1 MIEDHQ
7 RWLGYLQPDGLVVS
21 PAALV
26 DSGAVLDNDTRPLQ
40 QRLLEHLRLEQSWDG
55 ESEPLLHDLPVF
67 LTDFLGWQES
77 DFLSGDAIPQDLTSF
92 LPAFQETLSPT
103 HAVADPDEAGKYLL
117 LIQETAAPD
126 LDLPDPAETSTWQA
140 SPAARFE
147 RLLRDTRVP
156 IGLLANATHLRLIY
170 APPGENPGSLTFPLA
185 GMTEVPGRPVLAGFH
200 LLLSAFRLFQCP
212 ANETLPALLKKSR
225 DYQANVSTALASQ
238 VLASLY
244 ELHRGLL
251 AAHAK
256 SGKTLLTVAL
266 EKNPEAIYGAQLNV
280 LMRLVFLLFAEDRA
294 LMPDSTLYL
303 RNYSI
308 HQLYIQLREDHE
320 LYPDTMDL
328 RYGAWARLLSVFR
341 MVHSGCDHP
350 DLKIP
355 ARAGYLFDPAR
366 YPFLEA
372 RDHSGALPDT
382 GLPKVPDSTIH
393 RILRNLL
400 YLKGEKLSY
409 RTLDVE
415 QIGSVYENIIGF
427 QVRTS
432 PGLTIALKP
441 KKSHGAPVHIDL
453 DSLLAAKPADRTKR
467 LVELADTKLPAA
479 SDKLLKTAATTHDLL
494 AALEKRIDRRATT
507 HALPPGSIILQP
519 TDERRR
525 SGSHY
530 TPRSFTQPIVRKTLE
545 PILDRLGRH
554 PLPETLLD
562 LKVADIAVG
571 SAAFLVETCR
581 QLGRELVSAWEYH
594 KSTPRIPPDED
605 TERHA
610 MRLIAQR
617 CLYGVDSNPMAVDLA
632 KLSLWLATM
641 AKDHPF
647 TFLDHAIKSGDSLVG
662 LTNEQIAAFHWDP
675 SKAQDRQLG
684 QQEIEK
690 LLPALLKLR
699 LEILDETEDTPFA
712 FLRKEAK
719 LGEIANLTSQ
729 VKTTAD
735 LIIAAFFAGEKP
747 KQRQQNRDE
756 FLHNILEIRKGDAR
770 LLPWLTESLKELR
783 GGQYPISPFH
793 WELEFPEVFSRGNP
807 GFDGIVGNPPFLGGK
822 RISTVAGDAY
832 LDLLLETF
840 TGSHGN
846 SDLVAF
852 FFRHAFRLI
861 RKRGTF
867 GLIATNTI
875 AQGDTRSTGL
885 RMITNDSGE
894 IYAAASRKKWP
905 GEAAVMVSLVYV
917 VKGNFEGM
925 RILNDKNVQLITA
938 YLFHVGE
945 NEDPFRLKE
954 NEGLCFLGFKVYG
967 QGFLFD
973 DSDSKS
979 NPLSEMHRIIA
990 EDPSSRDL
998 IMPFLGGEELN
1009 DSPTQQPRRF
1019 AINFDDRTEEDAQGW
1034 PELFEIV
1041 RSKVKPARDKLKRK
1055 ALRDKWWQFGERQPG
1070 LLAAMHDLDSVLVC
1084 CQTSKF
1090 RTFALCSSDF
1100 VFSHKTV
1107 VICSESLGI
1116 LSVVHSRFHEVWAL
1130 FFGSSLEDRPV
1141 YTGSDCFET
1150 FPFPRTGESD
1160 GALEEAGK
1168 TYYEFRAELMV
1179 RNNEGLTKTYN
1190 RFHDP
1195 EEESPDILRL
1205 RELHSAMDRAVLDA
1219 YGWTEIPTACE
1230 FLLDYEEDDES
1241 SEPGKRP
1248 AKRKSP
1254 GATAGPT
1261 TSATKSSPNS
1271 SP

>member
-7 RWLGYLQPDGLVVS
+7 KWLGYLQPDGLVVS

-40 QRLLEHLRLEQSWDG
+40 QDLLEHLRLHQSWDG
-55 ESEPLLHDLPVF
+55 ESEPLLHDLPAF
-67 LTDFLGWQES
+67 LTGFLGWQES
-77 DFLSGDAIPQDLTSF
+77 DFISGAAIPQDLTSF
-92 LPAFQETLSPT
+92 LAAFQETLRPT
-103 HAVADPDEAGKYLL
+103 HAVADPDQASQFLL
-117 LIQETAAPD
+117 LIQETAAPN
-126 LDLPDPAETSTWQA
+126 LDLPDPAEPSPWQA

-212 ANETLPALLKKSR
+212 ENESLPALLKKSR

-256 SGKTLLTVAL
+256 SGQTLLTDAL

-308 HQLYIQLREDHE
+308 HQLYTQLREDHE
-320 LYPDTMDL
+320 LYPDTMDQ

-350 DLKIP
+350 ELKIP

-366 YPFLEA
+366 FPFLEA
-372 RDHSGALPDT
+372 RDSSGALPAT

-415 QIGSVYENIIGF
+415 QIGSVYENIMGF

-432 PGLTIALKP
+432 AGLTIALKP
-441 KKSHGAPVHIDL
+441 KKPHGAPVHIDL
-453 DSLLAAKPADRTKR
+453 DSLLATKPADRAKR
-467 LVELADTKLPAA
+467 LLELADTKLPATA
-479 SDKLLKTAATTHDLL
+479 DKLLKSAATTHDLL

-530 TPRSFTQPIVRKTLE
+530 TPRSFTEPIVRKTLE
-545 PILDRLGRH
+545 PVLAALIDHETVGGGDFGKEDRATVGRGDSGKDQAAAGGSSNSQSPKVIQSQSPRQPRPEQILN
-554 PLPETLLD
+554 

-594 KSTPRIPPDED
+594 KCTPRIGPDED

-617 CLYGVDSNPMAVDLA
+617 CLYGVDRNPMAVDLA

-647 TFLDHAIKSGDSLVG
+647 TFLDHSIKCGDSLVG
-662 LTNEQIAAFHWDP
+662 LTNKQIAAFHWDT

-690 LLPALLKLR
+690 LLPVLIKRR

-719 LGEIANLTSQ
+719 LGEIANLTRQ

-747 KQRQQNRDE
+747 KQRQENRDE
-756 FLHNILEIRKGDAR
+756 FLHKLLEIRKGDAQ
-770 LLPWLTESLKELR
+770 LLPWLTETLTDLR
-783 GGQYPISPFH
+783 GSEYPIRPFH
-793 WELEFPEVFSRGNP
+793 WEIEFPEVFSRKNP
-807 GFDGIVGNPPFLGGK
+807 GFDAIVGNPPFLGGQL
-822 RISTVAGDAY
+822 ISGANGDAY
-832 LDLLLETF
+832 FTYLTQTF
-840 TGSHGN
+840 PPAEHYC
-846 SDLVAF
+846 DLVAYF
-852 FFRHAFRLI
+852 FQQAFNLSNQA
-861 RKRGTF
+861 GCL
-867 GLIATNTI
+867 GLIATKSI
-875 AQGDTRSTGL
+875 ATGDTRNGSLLPIVRAGGL
-885 RMITNDSGE
+885 
-894 IYAAASRKKWP
+894 IYNCTTRLVWP
-905 GEAAVMVSLVYV
+905 GEATVIVSIIHLSRHPGSTSILLNGHPAERISAFL
-917 VKGNFEGM
+917 KGSGP
-925 RILNDKNVQLITA
+925 D
-938 YLFHVGE
+938 
-945 NEDPFRLKE
+945 EDPQRLSLQKAMHS
-954 NEGLCFLGFKVYG
+954 EGTKIYGRGFV
-967 QGFLFD
+967 FD
-973 DSDSKS
+973 DTDDEA
-979 NPLSEMHRIIA
+979 NPLS
-990 EDPSSRDL
+990 L
-998 IMPFLGGEELN
+998 KEELLSKN
-1009 DSPTQQPRRF
+1009 PKLSTRILPYIGGDEVASSPTHSHHRYVINVTDIKTETNLVEGFPILA
-1019 AINFDDRTEEDAQGW
+1019 AILRE
-1034 PELFEIV
+1034 
-1041 RSKVKPARDKLKRK
+1041 KVKPGRDKL
-1055 ALRDKWWQFGERQPG
+1055 RD
-1070 LLAAMHDLDSVLVC
+1070 
-1084 CQTSKF
+1084 T
-1090 RTFALCSSDF
+1090 
-1100 VFSHKTV
+1100 
-1107 VICSESLGI
+1107 
-1116 LSVVHSRFHEVWAL
+1116 
-1130 FFGSSLEDRPV
+1130 GSSKPLKNRWWAYQAHRPQF
-1141 YTGSDCFET
+1141 Y
-1150 FPFPRTGESD
+1150 ESIENR
-1160 GALEEAGK
+1160 LFVVEA
-1168 TYYEFRAELMV
+1168 
-1179 RNNEGLTKTYN
+1179 
-1190 RFHDP
+1190 
-1195 EEESPDILRL
+1195 
-1205 RELHSAMDRAVLDA
+1205 
-1219 YGWTEIPTACE
+1219 
-1230 FLLDYEEDDES
+1230 
-1241 SEPGKRP
+1241 
-1248 AKRKSP
+1248 
-1254 GATAGPT
+1254 
-1261 TSATKSSPNS
+1261 
-1271 SP
+1271 

>member
-1 MIEDHQ
+1 MTEILDHQ

-40 QRLLEHLRLEQSWDG
+40 QDLLEHLRLHQSWDG
-55 ESEPLLHDLPVF
+55 ESEPLLHDLPAF
-67 LTDFLGWQES
+67 LTRFLGWQES
-77 DFLSGDAIPQDLTSF
+77 DFISGADIPQDLTSF
-92 LPAFQETLSPT
+92 LPAFQETLSPA
-103 HAVADPDEAGKYLL
+103 HAVTDPDQAGQFLL
-117 LIQETAAPD
+117 LIQQTTAPD
-126 LDLPDPAETSTWQA
+126 LDIPDPAEPSPWQA

-156 IGLLANATHLRLIY
+156 IGLLANATKLRIIY

-212 ANETLPALLKKSR
+212 ENESLPALLKKSR

-256 SGKTLLTVAL
+256 SGQSLLTAAL

-308 HQLYIQLREDHE
+308 HQLYTQLREDHE
-320 LYPDTMDL
+320 LYPDTMDQ

-366 YPFLEA
+366 FPFLEA
-372 RDHSGALPDT
+372 RDSSGALPDT

-415 QIGSVYENIIGF
+415 QIGSVYENIMGF

-441 KKSHGAPVHIDL
+441 KKSHGAPIHIDL
-453 DSLLAAKPADRTKR
+453 DSLLATKPADRTKR
-467 LVELADTKLPAA
+467 LVELADTKLPATTE
-479 SDKLLKTAATTHDLL
+479 KLLKSAATTHDLL

-507 HALPPGSIILQP
+507 QALPPGSIILQP

-554 PLPETLLD
+554 PRPETLLA

-594 KSTPRIPPDED
+594 KCTPRIGPDED

-617 CLYGVDSNPMAVDLA
+617 CLYGVDRNPMAVDLA

-690 LLPALLKLR
+690 LLPVLIKRR

-719 LGEIANLTSQ
+719 LGEIANLTRQ
-729 VKTTAD
+729 IKTTAD

-756 FLHNILEIRKGDAR
+756 FLHNILEIRKGDAQ
-770 LLPWLTESLKELR
+770 LLPWLTETLAELR
-783 GGQYPISPFH
+783 SGEHPVTPFH
-793 WELEFPEVFSRGNP
+793 WELEFPEVFSRENP
-807 GFDGIVGNPPFLGGK
+807 GFDAVVGNPPFIADK
-822 RISTVAGDAY
+822 
-832 LDLLLETF
+832 DLSKCFGETYKNHIKDSF
-840 TGSHGN
+840 DSKGHV
-846 SDLVAF
+846 DIVVF
-852 FFRHAFRLI
+852 FFRQAF
-861 RKRGTF
+861 
-867 GLIATNTI
+867 
-875 AQGDTRSTGL
+875 
-885 RMITNDSGE
+885 
-894 IYAAASRKKWP
+894 
-905 GEAAVMVSLVYV
+905 
-917 VKGNFEGM
+917 
-925 RILNDKNVQLITA
+925 
-938 YLFHVGE
+938 
-945 NEDPFRLKE
+945 
-954 NEGLCFLGFKVYG
+954 
-967 QGFLFD
+967 
-973 DSDSKS
+973 SK
-979 NPLSEMHRIIA
+979 L
-990 EDPSSRDL
+990 
-998 IMPFLGGEELN
+998 
-1009 DSPTQQPRRF
+1009 
-1019 AINFDDRTEEDAQGW
+1019 
-1034 PELFEIV
+1034 
-1041 RSKVKPARDKLKRK
+1041 RSKGTL
-1055 ALRDKWWQFGERQPG
+1055 G
-1070 LLAAMHDLDSVLVC
+1070 LLA
-1084 CQTSKF
+1084 
-1090 RTFALCSSDF
+1090 
-1100 VFSHKTV
+1100 
-1107 VICSESLGI
+1107 
-1116 LSVVHSRFHEVWAL
+1116 
-1130 FFGSSLEDRPV
+1130 
-1141 YTGSDCFET
+1141 
-1150 FPFPRTGESD
+1150 
-1160 GALEEAGK
+1160 
-1168 TYYEFRAELMV
+1168 
-1179 RNNEGLTKTYN
+1179 TKTIGQADSRIIGLLHMIKQGGKICNYSGVGLAN
-1190 RFHDP
+1190 ITDLLIFR
-1195 EEESPDILRL
+1195 ES
-1205 RELHSAMDRAVLDA
+1205 
-1219 YGWTEIPTACE
+1219 
-1230 FLLDYEEDDES
+1230 
-1241 SEPGKRP
+1241 
-1248 AKRKSP
+1248 
-1254 GATAGPT
+1254 
-1261 TSATKSSPNS
+1261 
-1271 SP
+1271 